1 MLVVVSALDPEFKN
15 SDVFIAFITAFSRC
29 YGSVRFSS
37 YDATRTNMFI
47 NKSTKLICQGF
58 TGKQVFTVVTV
69 IFCEWFCLVLMLLT
83 AFTLTFALKSE
94 VII

>member
-1 MLVVVSALDPEFKN
+1 MLDWYTKHCTESKYLHEKYRLACVAIMLVVVSALDPEFKN

-58 TGKQVFTVVTV
+58 TGKQVFTCHCH
-69 IFCEWFCLVLMLLT
+69 FL
-83 AFTLTFALKSE
+83 
-94 VII
+94 